1 MINEVPKVNYAEMLN
16 NMIEKSKLSLRQI
29 TKRCAD
35 LDLSI
40 TPSYISQLKNGK
52 LPPPTPEVSMILAKA
67 CDSKEQSK
75 LIFQGYLEK
84 APDVIREYMFAS
96 SQLNKIM
103 LETLC
108 KSQDE
113 QPMSE
118 NALAHLRE
126 MDILTTIEMSSK
138 YVKEGSVDIVKDLVK
153 KITVDSGD
161 IARENNGEVLTTF
174 LSDNSMAP
182 SVPMHSFVYI
192 VTTRVE
198 LLKDRDIVAFYPGNR
213 KTLTLRRIFFVRDK
227 ILLIPDEKNSEIL
240 IIDSFDEI
248 DYIGKLTS
256 YKVDL

>member
-1 MINEVPKVNYAEMLN
+1 MNYAQMLS
-16 NMIEKSKLSLRQI
+16 NMIDKSKLSLRQI

-35 LDLSI
+35 LELSI

-84 APDVIREYMFAS
+84 APDVIKEYMFAS

-108 KSQDE
+108 KSQNE
-113 QPMSE
+113 ELISE
-118 NALAHLRE
+118 EALNHLRE
-126 MDILTTIEMSSK
+126 MDVLTTIEMSSK
-138 YVKEGSVDIVKDLVK
+138 YVKDGSVDIAKDLVK
-153 KITVDSGD
+153 TITIESGG
-161 IARENNGEVLTTF
+161 ITRENNGEIITAF
-174 LSDNSMAP
+174 LGDGAMSP
-182 SVPMHSFVYI
+182 SVPIHSFLYI
-192 VTTRVE
+192 ISTRID

-213 KTLTLRRIFFVRDK
+213 KTLTLRRVFFVQDK
-227 ILLIPDEKNSEIL
+227 ILLIPDDKNSEI
-240 IIDSFDEI
+240 IIIHSFSEI

-256 YKVDL
+256 YKVDI

>member
-1 MINEVPKVNYAEMLN
+1 MNYAQMLS
-16 NMIEKSKLSLRQI
+16 NMIDKSRLSLRQI

-35 LDLSI
+35 LGLSI

-84 APDVIREYMFAS
+84 APEVIKEYMFAS
-96 SQLNKIM
+96 SQLNKVM

-113 QPMSE
+113 EPISE
-118 NALAHLRE
+118 SALAHLRE

-153 KITVDSGD
+153 TITVESGGVTKD
-161 IARENNGEVLTTF
+161 NNGELLTAF
-174 LSDNSMAP
+174 LGDGAMAP
-182 SVPMHSFVYI
+182 NIPMHSFLYI
-192 VTTRVE
+192 ITTRTE
-198 LLKDRDIVAFYPGNR
+198 LLKDRDIIAFYPGNR
-213 KTLTLRRIFFVRDK
+213 KILTLRRVFFVHDK
-227 ILLIPDEKNSEIL
+227 ILLIPDDKNSEIL
-240 IIDSFDEI
+240 IISSFADI
-248 DYIGKLTS
+248 DYVGKVTS